1 LSGDEKEKEE
11 EEKEEEEQEKDK
23 VEDIQDKFKT
33 NSRQQPDWNTGK
45 LTNMASKEGNRA
57 CY

>member
-1 LSGDEKEKEE
+1 VGEKEKEE
-11 EEKEEEEQEKDK
+11 KEKEEKKEEEEK

-33 NSRQQPDWNTGK
+33 NSRQKSKPHWNTGK
-45 LTNMASKEGNRA
+45 LTNMASKEET

>member
-1 LSGDEKEKEE
+1 MGEKEEEEEEEKEKEKEE
-11 EEKEEEEQEKDK
+11 EKEK

-33 NSRQQPDWNTGK
+33 NSKSKPHWNTGK